1 MSNTNSANT
10 AASSTIITGRRT
22 RLSYDCSVER

>member
-22 RLSYDCSVER
+22 RLSYAQQFEP